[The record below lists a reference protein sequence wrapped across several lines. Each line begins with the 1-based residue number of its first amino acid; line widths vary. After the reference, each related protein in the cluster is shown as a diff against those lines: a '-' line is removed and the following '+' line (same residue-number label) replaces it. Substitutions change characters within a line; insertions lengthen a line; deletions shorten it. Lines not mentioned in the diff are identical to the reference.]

1 MIRQQMKFGEWLMLV
16 TLSLLWGGS
25 FFFNGVVVAELPTL
39 TIVLCRVGFAAM
51 ALFIFMKWAGLAMPM
66 DRQIWRAFLWMGFL
80 NNVIPFGLIV
90 WAQGYVTSGY
100 ASIIN
105 ATTPLFAVLV
115 AHFATDDEALTLPKV
130 AGVMLGFAGVALLV
144 GPDAFAGMS
153 FYLGAQLALL
163 MAALSYGVAASYG
176 RRFRQLGVSPIAT
189 ATGQVTASTILLIPL
204 VVVIDRPWLLPMPG
218 SGVVLSLI
226 GLALLST
233 AFAYFLYFRI
243 LETAGATNLSLV
255 TLLVPVSAIAFG
267 VFFLNEIL
275 LTRHLIGMMVIG
287 LGLLAIDGRI
297 LQLLA
302 RLRRG

>member
-16 TLSLLWGGS
+16 TLSLVWGGS
-25 FFFNGVVVAELPTL
+25 FFFNGVAVAELPVL
-39 TIVLCRVGFAAM
+39 TIVLGRVGFAAM
-51 ALFIFMKWAGLAMPM
+51 VLFVFMKWAGLVMPVG
-66 DRQIWRAFLWMGFL
+66 RQIWQAFFWMGFL

-115 AHFATDDEALTLPKV
+115 AHFATDDEALTLPKLT
-130 AGVMLGFAGVALLV
+130 GVLLGFTGVALLV

-163 MAALSYGVAASYG
+163 TAALSYGVAVSFG
-176 RRFRQLGVSPIAT
+176 RRFRRLSVSPIAT
-189 ATGQVTASTILLIPL
+189 ATGQVTASTILLTPIVAL
-204 VVVIDRPWLLPMPG
+204 VDRPWSLPMPG
-218 SGVVLSLI
+218 GGVVLSVI

-243 LETAGATNLSLV
+243 LETAGATNLSSV
-255 TLLVPVSAIAFG
+255 TLLVPVSAIALG
-267 VFFLNEIL
+267 VFFLDEIL
-275 LTRHLIGMMVIG
+275 LIRHLIGMVVIG

-297 LQLLA
+297 LRLLA
-302 RLRRG
+302 RLRHG

>member
-16 TLSLLWGGS
+16 TLSLVWGGS
-25 FFFNGVVVAELPTL
+25 FFFNGVAVAELPVL
-39 TIVLCRVGFAAM
+39 TIVLGRVGFAAM
-51 ALFIFMKWAGLAMPM
+51 ALFVFMKWAGLAMPVG
-66 DRQIWRAFLWMGFL
+66 RQIWQAFFWMGFL

-115 AHFATDDEALTLPKV
+115 AHFATDDEALTLPKLT
-130 AGVMLGFAGVALLV
+130 GVLLGFTGVALLV

-163 MAALSYGVAASYG
+163 MAALSYGVAVSFG
-176 RRFRQLGVSPIAT
+176 RRFRRLGVSPIAT
-189 ATGQVTASTILLIPL
+189 ATGQVTASTILLIPIVAL
-204 VVVIDRPWLLPMPG
+204 VDHPWSLPMPG
-218 SGVVLSLI
+218 GGVVLSVI

-255 TLLVPVSAIAFG
+255 TLLVPVSAIALG
-267 VFFLNEIL
+267 VFFLDEIL
-275 LTRHLIGMMVIG
+275 LIRHLIGMMVIG

-297 LQLLA
+297 LRLLA
-302 RLRRG
+302 RLRHG

>member
-25 FFFNGVVVAELPTL
+25 FFFNGVAVAELPTL
-39 TIVLCRVGFAAM
+39 TIVLGRVGFAAM
-51 ALFIFMKWAGLAMPM
+51 ALFIFMKWAGLAIPM

-130 AGVMLGFAGVALLV
+130 AGVLLGFAGVALLV

-176 RRFRQLGVSPIAT
+176 RRFRQFGVSPIAT
-189 ATGQVTASTILLIPL
+189 ATGQVTASTILLIP
-204 VVVIDRPWLLPMPG
+204 VVLLIDRPWLLPMPG
-218 SGVVLSLI
+218 SGVVLSVI

-255 TLLVPVSAIAFG
+255 TLLVPVSAIALG

>member
-25 FFFNGVVVAELPTL
+25 FFFNGVAVAELPTL
-39 TIVLCRVGFAAM
+39 TIVLGRVGFAAM

-130 AGVMLGFAGVALLV
+130 AGVMLGFAGVALLG
-144 GPDAFAGMS
+144 GPDAFA
-153 FYLGAQLALL
+153 
-163 MAALSYGVAASYG
+163 
-176 RRFRQLGVSPIAT
+176 
-189 ATGQVTASTILLIPL
+189 
-204 VVVIDRPWLLPMPG
+204 
-218 SGVVLSLI
+218 
-226 GLALLST
+226 
-233 AFAYFLYFRI
+233 
-243 LETAGATNLSLV
+243 
-255 TLLVPVSAIAFG
+255 
-267 VFFLNEIL
+267 
-275 LTRHLIGMMVIG
+275 
-287 LGLLAIDGRI
+287 
-297 LQLLA
+297 
-302 RLRRG
+302 

>member
-25 FFFNGVVVAELPTL
+25 FFFNGVAVAELPTL

-90 WAQGYVTSGY
+90 WAQVYVTSGY

-115 AHFATDDEALTLPKV
+115 AHFATEDEALTLLKV
-130 AGVMLGFAGVALLV
+130 AGIMLGFAGVALLV

-163 MAALSYGVAASYG
+163 MATLSYGVAASYG
-176 RRFRQLGVSPIAT
+176 CRFRQLGVSPIAT